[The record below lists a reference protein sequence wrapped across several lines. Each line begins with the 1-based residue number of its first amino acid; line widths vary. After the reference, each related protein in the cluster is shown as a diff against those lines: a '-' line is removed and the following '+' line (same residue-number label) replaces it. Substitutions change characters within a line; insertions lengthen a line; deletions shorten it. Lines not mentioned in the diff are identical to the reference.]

1 MNALATAQR
10 RTGSIRRY
18 QPGRAADGGDAG
30 KLSSN
35 EHPLGPSPAAMKAIC
50 ASAPEVHRYVTSEE
64 LRGAIAEQEGLDPG
78 RVVVTN
84 GSDELCYLTAMLTT
98 GPGSPVILSE
108 PCYQIDELVTRLH
121 EAEPRYVPLKDGGH
135 DLDAMAEASQGATLC
150 WLPTPHNPTGR
161 AVTAQDLESFL
172 DRVSDGC
179 VVVLDEAYR
188 SFAGSDFVA
197 DTRELLDRHPN
208 LLIQRTLSK
217 AHGLAG
223 LRVGYGLGPAG
234 LIGMIDAAKPP
245 FNVNV
250 VALNAALASLRD
262 PAWAEYGIDL
272 VRKERERFEDFLT
285 DRGIRHWP
293 SEANFVTLTVE
304 DTDRLQAELARDGVA
319 VRDGDDLG
327 LPGYLRVSI
336 GRPPEMAVVR
346 GAIERFQEHD
356 NGGASQ

>member
-1 MNALATAQR
+1 
-10 RTGSIRRY
+10 
-18 QPGRAADGGDAG
+18 
-30 KLSSN
+30 
-35 EHPLGPSPAAMKAIC
+35 MKAIC

-250 VALNAALASLRD
+250 VAL
-262 PAWAEYGIDL
+262 I
-272 VRKERERFEDFLT
+272 LT
-285 DRGIRHWP
+285 GRGIRHWP

>member
-10 RTGSIRRY
+10 RTGAIRRY
-18 QPGRAADGGDAG
+18 RPGRAANGGDAG

-35 EHPLGPSPAAMKAIC
+35 EHPLGPSPAAVKAIC
-50 ASAPEVHRYVTSEE
+50 ASAPEVHRYVTSDE
-64 LRGAIAEQEGLDPG
+64 LRLVIAEHEGLDPD
-78 RVVVTN
+78 RIVVTN

-121 EAEPRYVPLKDGGH
+121 EAEPRYVPLKDGAH
-135 DLDAMAEASQGATLC
+135 DLDAMAEASTGATLC

-161 AVTAQDLESFL
+161 AVSALALESFL
-172 DRVSDGC
+172 DRVSDDC

-188 SFAGSDFVA
+188 PFAGSEFVV
-197 DTRELLDRHPN
+197 DTRDLLDRHSN

-223 LRVGYGLGPAG
+223 LRVGYGLGPAE

-245 FNVNV
+245 FNVNA
-250 VALNAALASLRD
+250 VAVNAAAASLRD
-262 PAWAEYGIDL
+262 PAWADYGVDL
-272 VRKERERFEDFLT
+272 VRKERERFEDFLA

-304 DTDRLQAELARDGVA
+304 DTDRLQAELARDGIV
-319 VRDGDDLG
+319 VRDGSDLG
-327 LPGYLRVSI
+327 LPGYLRISI

-346 GAIERFQEHD
+346 AAIERFQEND
-356 NGGASQ
+356 NGGASR